1 MNQNHSMSYIIER
14 KLTNTIVI
22 EDSTRNSA
30 LKSKKMLTSMIEK
43 Y

>member
-1 MNQNHSMSYIIER
+1 LDIIER

-30 LKSKKMLTSMIEK
+30 LGSKKMLTAMIK
-43 Y
+43 KC